1 MKSSIVVF
9 ICIVVL
15 VGVVFLLDRQEV
27 DNDINYV
34 VVDDSLSAKKDS
46 INDSI
51 HDVSIRIDGVKTR
64 IDSSFNIEVDS
75 SIIKEALESI

>member
-34 VVDDSLSAKKDS
+34 VVDDSLSAEKDS

-51 HDVSIRIDGVKTR
+51 LDVSIKIDGVKTR